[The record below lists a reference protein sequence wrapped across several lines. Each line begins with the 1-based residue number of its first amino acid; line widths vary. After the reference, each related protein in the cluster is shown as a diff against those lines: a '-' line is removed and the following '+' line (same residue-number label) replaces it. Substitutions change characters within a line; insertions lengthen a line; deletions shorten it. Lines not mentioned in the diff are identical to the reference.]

1 MRDPFDASAGHPE
14 QVLRIIPLGGVG
26 EIGKNMM
33 VLEYDGH
40 LLVIDAGL
48 MFPESDM
55 LGVDIIIPDVEYLAE
70 RAEQVVGIIL
80 THGHEDHIG
89 ALPYLLTA
97 VDAPIYATRLTRGL
111 AEVKLR
117 QRGLLGQ
124 ARFHTITA
132 DDVLQLGPFTVE
144 FFHVCHSIPDTV
156 GVAVTTPVGLVV
168 HTSDYKFDQHPV
180 DGRLTD
186 YAKLQALGDR
196 GVLVLLSDSTNAEV
210 AGFTPSEKEIEAT
223 FERIF
228 SEAPGRIFVATF
240 ASNISR
246 VQQVLRLARR
256 FGRRLGLVGRSMRDN
271 VRMAAS
277 LGYLDLSPGELL
289 SVDEIESLPGR
300 KVVVVCTGSQG
311 EPTSALVRMSMED
324 HRINIRPGDTVI
336 LSAQPIPGNEELI
349 NRTIDNLFRLGADVR
364 YSELEAV
371 HVSGHGSREDH
382 KLMIN
387 LVRPRYFIP
396 IHGEYRHLVLHSR
409 TAEAMGIPKERIF
422 VVESGQ
428 VVEFTADGARLGEQ
442 VTEGHVLVD
451 GLGVGDVGHVVL
463 RDRRHLANDG
473 FVVAI
478 LGVDSQTGAVLAGPE
493 ILSRGFV
500 YPGSGN
506 GLFQAARERIG
517 EALRR
522 DAPSSALANMIK
534 EELSAFFYQE
544 TRRRP
549 MILPVVLEL

>member
-1 MRDPFDASAGHPE
+1 MQDSFDTLASSPE

-33 VLEYDGH
+33 VLEYDGQ

-55 LGVDIIIPDVEYLAE
+55 LGVDLIIPDIEYLAQ
-70 RAEQVVGIIL
+70 RADRVVGIVL

-89 ALPYLLTA
+89 ALPYLLPA
-97 VDAPIYATRLTRGL
+97 VDAPVYATRLTRGL

-186 YAKLQALGDR
+186 YAKLQALGER

-210 AGFTPSEKEIEAT
+210 AGFTPSEREIEAT

-246 VQQVLRLARR
+246 VMQVLRLARR

-277 LGYLDLSPGELL
+277 LGYLDLAPGELL
-289 SVDEIESLPGR
+289 SVEEIETLPDR
-300 KVVVVCTGSQG
+300 EVVVVCTGSQG
-311 EPTSALVRMSMED
+311 EPTSALVRMSLED

-387 LVRPRYFIP
+387 LVRPKYFIP

-409 TAEAMGIPKERIF
+409 TAEAMGIPRERIF
-422 VVESGQ
+422 VIESGQ

-478 LGVDSQTGAVLAGPE
+478 VGVDAQTGDVLAGPE

-506 GLFQAARERIG
+506 GLFQAARERIS
-517 EALRR
+517 ETLRR
-522 DAPSSALANMIK
+522 EAPSSALANMIK
-534 EELSAFFYQE
+534 EELSEFFYKE

>member
-1 MRDPFDASAGHPE
+1 MRNPFDVAVDRPE

-55 LGVDIIIPDVEYLAE
+55 LGVDIIIPDVEYLAQ

-256 FGRRLGLVGRSMRDN
+256 FGRRLGLVGRSMREN

-277 LGYLDLSPGELL
+277 LGYLDLSAGELL

-300 KVVVVCTGSQG
+300 EVVVVCTGSQG

-409 TAEAMGIPKERIF
+409 TAEAMGIPRERIF

-478 LGVDSQTGAVLAGPE
+478 VGVDSQTGAVLAGPE